1 MHLPAGRVPD
11 VRGDGARHGVPYG
24 GAAGKH
30 FFPLSSVLFVAPS
43 QKQLGRLGGSS
54 GSWRSQTTT
63 AHSSLP
69 GSAQTPQ
76 SKSVPDV
83 APLQGFDPELVLPQL
98 EMYTREK

>member
-11 VRGDGARHGVPYG
+11 VRGDGARHRVPYG

-30 FFPLSSVLFVAPS
+30 FFPLCSVLFVALTEGAG
-43 QKQLGRLGGSS
+43 QAWQLIRLLAVADHHRTQQPA
-54 GSWRSQTTT
+54 WQC
-63 AHSSLP
+63 P
-69 GSAQTPQ
+69 DTPIQ
-76 SKSVPDV
+76 SVPDV